1 MIVNHETEM
10 DLFFLL
16 LIPCLSGH
24 ESRDRHEL
32 ILFGTVSLLSEV
44 MRVIARILV
53 LLAACWY
60 PSAVLAH
67 GALERATPT
76 AGSTVHG
83 SPAEVKLSFSQA
95 LEPAFSTLRVLDA
108 SGKRV
113 DRQDQT
119 VDAADARELRV
130 SLPPLTPGA
139 YRVIWRVLSRDGH
152 VTQGDLIFT
161 VAP

>member
-1 MIVNHETEM
+1 MRIVAPV
-10 DLFFLL
+10 L
-16 LIPCLSGH
+16 
-24 ESRDRHEL
+24 
-32 ILFGTVSLLSEV
+32 
-44 MRVIARILV
+44 VI
-53 LLAACWY
+53 LAAYWY
-60 PSAVLAH
+60 STAIFAH
-67 GALERATPT
+67 GMLERATPA

-83 SPAEVKLSFSQA
+83 SPAEVKLLFSQA

-108 SGKRV
+108 SGKQV

-130 SLPPLTPGA
+130 SLQPLAPGA

-152 VTQGDLIFT
+152 VTQGELSFT